1 MSQDPSRRI
10 SRNDVRVRAWRA
22 ILEVPRQLTSIMD
35 AELQEDIGMD
45 LSTYDALLHV
55 FEAGAEGI
63 RMTDL
68 SREMVLSK
76 SGLTNMVDRLEAAGL
91 LRRIPDPS
99 DRRSIRVDLTEEGE
113 AAFRSAGR
121 SHLEAIERHFAT
133 HITDD
138 EAAVILDATERVR
151 REN

>member
-55 FEAGAEGI
+55 FEAGTALQTSIDGGGWHVPFTADGLGLDQLAFIVAE
-63 RMTDL
+63 D
-68 SREMVLSK
+68 
-76 SGLTNMVDRLEAAGL
+76 
-91 LRRIPDPS
+91 
-99 DRRSIRVDLTEEGE
+99 
-113 AAFRSAGR
+113 
-121 SHLEAIERHFAT
+121 
-133 HITDD
+133 
-138 EAAVILDATERVR
+138 
-151 REN
+151 